1 MHLVVMPRKV
11 TSAATARRKKK
22 AYQAQRR
29 QVDEV
34 FDTSVQPEPKPSSS
48 SAQQESVSK

>member
-1 MHLVVMPRKV
+1 MTICENSVILSMHVVVMPRKV

-29 QVDEV
+29 QVNEV
-34 FDTSVQPEPKPSSS
+34 FDTSV
-48 SAQQESVSK
+48 

>member
-11 TSAATARRKKK
+11 SSAATARRKKK

-29 QVDEV
+29 QVDKV
-34 FDTSVQPEPKPSSS
+34 FDTSVQPDPSSS
-48 SAQQESVSK
+48 TAQQESVSK